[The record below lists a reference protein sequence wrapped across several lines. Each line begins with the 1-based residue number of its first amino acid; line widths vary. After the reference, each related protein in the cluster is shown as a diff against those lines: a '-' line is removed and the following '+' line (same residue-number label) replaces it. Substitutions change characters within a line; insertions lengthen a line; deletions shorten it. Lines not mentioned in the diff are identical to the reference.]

1 VVVVYDIHML
11 LVGMNVDESTHEMK
25 LKIGIYGCCACVV
38 LVMVLPVSIQVV
50 LVIICRSWFRENW

>member
-1 VVVVYDIHML
+1 ML